1 MKKDPGKLTIILV
14 LSTVA
19 IIILGALFAVN
30 AFTSNKRQ
38 VSDELVEKYALKEA
52 VPEATGFTDVRDK
65 AGEDESILE
74 VFEAKKGN
82 DSLAFIYIV
91 STKGFVDV
99 IESMV
104 VIDVKEKNIRS
115 VEILIQSETPGW
127 GDKSKEPEFAEL
139 FQGLAL
145 SNITVVKGE
154 ADKANNEIDAISR
167 ATVTTNAVVKG
178 VNLAIADYIENFS
191 K

>member
-52 VPEATGFTDVRDK
+52 VPEATGFTDVRYK

-127 GDKSKEPEFAEL
+127 GDKSKEPEFTEL